1 MIIIELDRNGS
12 AHSLMVGLSED
23 IPGGTEEKLQ
33 KLSIRLGVV
42 QARINLV
49 TFIVIMRQE
58 KPFMSTT

>member
-1 MIIIELDRNGS
+1 
-12 AHSLMVGLSED
+12 MVGLSED
-23 IPGGTEEKLQ
+23 IPGGTEKKLQ